1 MYKYSK
7 SVRPA
12 RSSWYQGRLRSNA
25 TKSSLKEMS
34 VDLEVDEK
42 MQSEQEE

>member
-1 MYKYSK
+1 MYKCGKLVGPDQSG
-7 SVRPA
+7 
-12 RSSWYQGRLRSNA
+12 WYQGRLRSGA

-42 MQSEQEE
+42 MLSEQEE